1 MDSPSLT
8 VLKNDEFSGDCSAAD
23 ANPQSVVASTYPAR
37 TGGSRQTVGPATF
50 RIASL
55 DITRVFAIGFVMLI
69 HSHPVGEWLQ
79 NPVVFLL
86 KNFIAAG
93 AVPIFFLMSGYL
105 GAPELESESLTG
117 PEYFRKKWRSLV
129 VPYLFWSS
137 VVVIL
142 VLPGTGTILQRRTGI
157 LVDYRRAYRNW
168 TVTGGLSTL
177 VFA

>member
-142 VLPGTGTILQRRTGI
+142 VLACR
-157 LVDYRRAYRNW
+157 VS
-168 TVTGGLSTL
+168 GLEAR
-177 VFA
+177 FREQGQ